1 MRKELEKRVE
11 ELLKEKVYLE
21 YDEKYKC
28 YIYKVDVPYG
38 YNGISESYIKGIFNS
53 KYPPRECIND
63 DVCDYE
69 AEVKDYLVDELIQEC
84 KNMQDVSIDMDDED
98 LIREYMIENIE
109 CNASD
114 SYIWGDVLTTQ
125 IILQVEGEANE
136 EFILNQVHDGELYD
150 GSIKW
155 LIEQQG
161 YTKEDFL
168 KLWNGEDSELENN
181 AFLRSVVVEMENV
194 TTSTNKLTLLT
205 RMELKDIVEWNEFLE
220 SGMDTDG
227 VLTIPKNIR
236 IGLVDNWNGA
246 GSCIEIKLEKDLKL
260 PIKNIYDVKPDDY
273 YRYSVDS
280 VYGPTHWFWSNEEIK
295 LPEEIK
301 NKLFEK

>member
-1 MRKELEKRVE
+1 M
-11 ELLKEKVYLE
+11 
-21 YDEKYKC
+21 
-28 YIYKVDVPYG
+28 
-38 YNGISESYIKGIFNS
+38 
-53 KYPPRECIND
+53 
-63 DVCDYE
+63 
-69 AEVKDYLVDELIQEC
+69 
-84 KNMQDVSIDMDDED
+84 
-98 LIREYMIENIE
+98 
-109 CNASD
+109 
-114 SYIWGDVLTTQ
+114 
-125 IILQVEGEANE
+125 
-136 EFILNQVHDGELYD
+136 YD